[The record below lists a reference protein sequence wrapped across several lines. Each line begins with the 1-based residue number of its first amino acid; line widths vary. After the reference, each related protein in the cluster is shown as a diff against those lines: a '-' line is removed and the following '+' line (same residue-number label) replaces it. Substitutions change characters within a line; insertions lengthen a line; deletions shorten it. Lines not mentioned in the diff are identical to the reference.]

1 MGFLPDNLGLINL
14 LIIYGRPEAVA
25 AQEDFISSFRDL
37 AMGLMS
43 SMPT

>member
-1 MGFLPDNLGLINL
+1 MGVLPDNLGQL

-37 AMGLMS
+37 SMGLMS